1 MLTDDLGLALS
12 LILGLGL
19 ALALSLGQLQ
29 SLLNRCLLMP

>member
-19 ALALSLGQLQ
+19 ALSLGQLQ

>member
-19 ALALSLGQLQ
+19 GLALSLGQLQ
-29 SLLNRCLLMP
+29 SLLNPCLLP

>member
-19 ALALSLGQLQ
+19 GLALSLGQLQ